1 MKITLTG
8 ATKSYG
14 PLVALDHLSLELE
27 PGQIVAL
34 VGPNGA
40 GKTTLLRCLGGL
52 AALDRGTI
60 AYDGQ
65 IFNRGRVD
73 LRRRLAFIPDF
84 PCLFPEMSVLRHIGM
99 TLRLYGAD
107 TDGAE
112 DRVLARLR
120 DFDLL
125 TLAEMPVGTLSRG
138 QAYKAA
144 LAAVLAVD
152 PELMLLDEPF
162 ASGMDPN
169 GIISLK
175 TLVRDAAARGRT
187 VIYTT
192 QLLDVAE
199 TLADRVG
206 VIDQGKLRAF
216 STIDELRV
224 QGGGKDGV
232 LEALFKKLR
241 EERR

>member
-1 MKITLTG
+1 MRISIAN
-8 ATKSYG
+8 ATKSFG
-14 PLVALDHLSLELE
+14 PLLALDRLNLEIE
-27 PGQIVAL
+27 PGQIIAL

-40 GKTTLLRCLGGL
+40 GKTTLLRCLAGL

-60 AYDGQ
+60 AYDGEV
-65 IFNRGRVD
+65 FNRGRVD
-73 LRRRLAFIPDF
+73 LRRRLAFLPDF

-107 TDGAE
+107 GDGPE
-112 DRVLARLR
+112 ERVLARLR

-125 TLAEMPVGTLSRG
+125 TLAEMPLGTLSRG

-144 LAAVLAVD
+144 LATILAVD
-152 PELMLLDEPF
+152 PELVLLDEPF

-175 TLVRDAAARGRT
+175 SLVREASKRGRT
-187 VIYTT
+187 IIYST

-206 VIDQGKLRAF
+206 VIDQGALRAF
-216 STIDELRV
+216 ASIDELRER
-224 QGGGKDGV
+224 GGGKDGV

>member
-1 MKITLTG
+1 MRISIAN
-8 ATKSYG
+8 ATKSFG
-14 PLVALDHLSLELE
+14 PLLALDRLTLDIE
-27 PGQIVAL
+27 PGQIIAL

-40 GKTTLLRCLGGL
+40 GKTTLLRCLAGL

-60 AYDGQ
+60 AYDGEV
-65 IFNRGRVD
+65 FNRGRVD
-73 LRRRLAFIPDF
+73 LRRRLAFLPDF

-107 TDGAE
+107 GDGPE
-112 DRVLARLR
+112 ERVLARLR

-125 TLAEMPVGTLSRG
+125 TLAEMPLGTLSRG

-144 LAAVLAVD
+144 LATILAVD
-152 PELMLLDEPF
+152 PELVLLDEPF

-175 TLVRDAAARGRT
+175 SLVREASKRGRT
-187 VIYTT
+187 IIYST

-206 VIDQGKLRAF
+206 VIDQGALRAF
-216 STIDELRV
+216 ASIDELRER
-224 QGGGKDGV
+224 GGGKDGV

>member
-1 MKITLTG
+1 MRIAVESAAK
-8 ATKSYG
+8 AYG
-14 PLVALDHLSLELE
+14 PFLALHGVHLEVE

-40 GKTTLLRCLGGL
+40 GKTTLLRCLGGI
-52 AALDRGTI
+52 AALDSGRI
-60 AYDGQ
+60 LYDGVP
-65 IFNRGRVD
+65 FHRGRLD
-73 LRRRLAFIPDF
+73 LRRRLAFLPDF
-84 PCLFPEMSVLRHIGM
+84 PYLFPETTVLRHIGM

-107 TDGAE
+107 GDGAE
-112 DRVLARLR
+112 ERVLLRLR

-125 TLAEMPVGTLSRG
+125 PLAEMPVATLSRG
-138 QAYKAA
+138 QAYKAG
-144 LAAVLAVD
+144 LAAVLAAD
-152 PELMLLDEPF
+152 PELLLLDEPF

-175 TLVRDAAARGRT
+175 RLARDAAARGHT

-192 QLLDVAE
+192 QILDVAE

-206 VIDQGKLRAF
+206 VIDQGRFRAY
-216 STIDELRV
+216 STIEELRR
-224 QGGGKDGV
+224 QAGGKDGA
-232 LEALFKKLR
+232 LEALFKRLR

>member
-1 MKITLTG
+1 MRIVLKG
-8 ATKSYG
+8 ATKAYG
-14 PLVALDHLSLELE
+14 PLVALDGLNLEIE

-40 GKTTLLRCLGGL
+40 GKTTLLRCLSGL
-52 AALDRGTI
+52 AALDSGGI
-60 AYDGQ
+60 EYDGTL
-65 IFNRGRVD
+65 FNRGRIE
-73 LRRRLAFIPDF
+73 LRRRLAFLPDF
-84 PCLFPEMSVLRHIGM
+84 PCVFPEMTVLRHIGM

-107 TDGAE
+107 GDGAE
-112 DRVLARLR
+112 ERVLARLR

-125 TLAEMPVGTLSRG
+125 TLAEMPMGTLSRG
-138 QAYKAA
+138 QAYKSA

-152 PELMLLDEPF
+152 PELILLDEPF

-175 TLVRDAAARGRT
+175 SLVRDAAKRGRT
-187 VIYTT
+187 VIYST

-216 STIDELRV
+216 ATIDELRAR
-224 QGGGKDGV
+224 GDGKDGV
-232 LEALFKKLR
+232 LEALFKRLR

>member
-1 MKITLTG
+1 MRIALKD
-8 ATKSYG
+8 ASKSYG
-14 PLVALDHLSLELE
+14 PLVALDRLSLEIE

-40 GKTTLLRCLGGL
+40 GKTTLLRCLAGL

-60 AYDGQ
+60 TYDGEV
-65 IFNRGRVD
+65 FHRGRIE
-73 LRRRLAFIPDF
+73 LRRRLAFLPDF

-107 TDGAE
+107 GDGAE
-112 DRVLARLR
+112 ERVLGRLR

-152 PELMLLDEPF
+152 PELILLDEPF

-175 TLVRDAAARGRT
+175 SIVRDASKRGRT
-187 VIYTT
+187 VIYST

-206 VIDQGKLRAF
+206 VIDQGNLRAYAG
-216 STIDELRV
+216 IDELRDR
-224 QGGGKDGV
+224 GGGKDGV

>member
-1 MKITLTG
+1 MRIAL
-8 ATKSYG
+8 AEASKSYG
-14 PLVALDHLSLELE
+14 PLVALDRLSLQIE

-60 AYDGQ
+60 SYDGQ
-65 IFNRGRVD
+65 LFHRGRVD
-73 LRRRLAFIPDF
+73 LRRRLAFLPDF
-84 PCLFPEMSVLRHIGM
+84 PCLFPEMTILRHVGM

-107 TDGAE
+107 GDGAE
-112 DRVLARLR
+112 ERVLARLR

-125 TLAEMPVGTLSRG
+125 TLAEMAVGTLSRG

-144 LAAVLAVD
+144 LATVLAVD
-152 PELMLLDEPF
+152 PELLLLDEPF

-175 TLVRDAAARGRT
+175 MLVRDAAKRGRT
-187 VIYTT
+187 IIYST

-206 VIDQGKLRAF
+206 VIDQGTLRAF
-216 STIDELRV
+216 ATMDELRER
-224 QGGGKDGV
+224 GGGKDGV
-232 LEALFKKLR
+232 LEALFRKLR
-241 EERR
+241 EERK